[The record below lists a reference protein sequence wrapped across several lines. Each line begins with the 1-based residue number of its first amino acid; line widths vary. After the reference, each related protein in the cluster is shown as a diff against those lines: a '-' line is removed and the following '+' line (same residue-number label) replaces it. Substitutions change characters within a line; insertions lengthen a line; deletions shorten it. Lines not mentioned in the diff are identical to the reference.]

1 MSWQR
6 VYLAV
11 GLLGVLLLLTN
22 ADNSVHILSK
32 YQQLVTSTALNW
44 LPRAYYDSSKEI
56 VIGGFAIEES
66 EGTCNQARELNEIRS
81 FLWQGRPEI
90 LRSTKPEFYSPIIF
104 IAFSFLI

>member
-1 MSWQR
+1 MTKTIKLQMSWQK

-11 GLLGVLLLLTN
+11 GLFGVLLLLTN

-66 EGTCNQARELNEIRS
+66 EGTCNQTRELNKIWS

-90 LRSTKPEFYSPIIF
+90 LRSTK
-104 IAFSFLI
+104 L